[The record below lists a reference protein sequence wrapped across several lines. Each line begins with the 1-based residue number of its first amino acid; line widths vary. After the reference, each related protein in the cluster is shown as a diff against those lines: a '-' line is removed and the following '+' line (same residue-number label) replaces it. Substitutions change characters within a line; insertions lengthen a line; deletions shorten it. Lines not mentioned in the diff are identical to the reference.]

1 MNEPDKLKDA
11 SRGYG
16 RDMSPAAISRR
27 LDIVVELNETCEWLG
42 KAQLVESEATTH
54 VSKPNPAATPDASEM
69 NPGIVKQEQTERT
82 ERKPSVSDSSVP
94 SCRKTD

>member
-1 MNEPDKLKDA
+1 MNDPDTLKDA

-42 KAQLVESEATTH
+42 RARPVNSNGTTTPNDTQPQSEA
-54 VSKPNPAATPDASEM
+54 E
-69 NPGIVKQEQTERT
+69 
-82 ERKPSVSDSSVP
+82 
-94 SCRKTD
+94 